1 MTPQVQVLVGPVS
14 SGKSTYAANAAR
26 AGCLIVNDDSL
37 VMSVH
42 GGDYSLY
49 DKSLKPIY
57 KSVGQTILTHAAAL
71 GRSVVVDTGSRTR
84 LTRARWVSLAKALD
98 LPVVALQ
105 FQWEAP
111 EVHAKRRA
119 AADARGYDEAKWL
132 EVARHHA
139 SVYQPVG
146 TDEGFDDFRGVVW
159 GEIERGY
166 CYEFLPKTP
175 TLFKGWDVVYG
186 GR

>member
-1 MTPQVQVLVGPVS
+1 MTLQVQVLCGPIG

-37 VMSVH
+37 VTAVH

-98 LPVVALQ
+98 LPVIALV
-105 FQWEAP
+105 FKWEAP
-111 EVHAKRRA
+111 QVHAKRRV

-132 EVARHHA
+132 EVAQRHQ
-139 SVYQPVG
+139 SEYQTVDM
-146 TDEGFDDFRGVVW
+146 TEGFDATFYADW
-159 GEIERGY
+159 SEIKEGRHIVY
-166 CYEFLPKTP
+166 AKQSNSLAT
-175 TLFKGWDVVYG
+175 WDWVG
-186 GR
+186 NN